1 MKKRQPMITECKPE
15 QYLQIMAFLSLAEH
29 YNQKIADIRKAL
41 YSLFNMVPNPE
52 AEYDELDYSGH
63 IDDAVYNN
71 YSADLLLKNLGIKIV
86 E

>member
-1 MKKRQPMITECKPE
+1 MITECDPV
-15 QYLQIMAFLSLAEH
+15 QYLQIMAFLSLAQH
-29 YNQKIADIRKAL
+29 YNQKIEDIRKAL

-71 YSADLLLKNLGIKIV
+71 YSADLLLKNLGIKKV
-86 E
+86 D